1 MMNFDGILLDSM
13 DNLEKFV
20 RLSLYFGERF
30 DLVQAGGGNSSVK
43 LDDGTM
49 LIKASGFSLSDVS
62 LNKGYSKV
70 NNELIVKIIENKVL
84 KNITDRRERDARVK
98 ELINKAILDKSNKP
112 SIETFLHSIMFKY
125 TIHIHPIQV
134 NAITC
139 RRDWKEI
146 LQKIFQNALFINY
159 KTPGFD
165 LAIELKNEMEKY
177 LNANQTKP
185 KIIFL
190 QNHGLILSSDDSN
203 EIFTMN
209 EEIISKIE
217 QLYKFDLSDY
227 KITNKIS
234 ALINS
239 IDNGYRISY
248 LSSDKYLNEILLKNR
263 EIFFTKPFCP
273 DKLVY
278 CGASAVEIQSI
289 NDIFSIAE
297 YQKKYFE
304 LPRIIIYTDKIF
316 IISDS
321 KQKAKEIEEVLK
333 FHIMS
338 LISFD
343 FNNYEKL
350 SDDELSFLGNWEA
363 EKYRQK
369 FNKS

>member
-1 MMNFDGILLDSM
+1 MND
-13 DNLEKFV
+13 LEKFV

-30 DLVQAGGGNSSVK
+30 DLVQAGGGNSSIK

-49 LIKASGFSLSDVS
+49 LIKASGFSLSDVGLS
-62 LNKGYSKV
+62 KGYSKV
-70 NNELIVKIIENKVL
+70 DNQLIINITENQEL
-84 KNITDRRERDARVK
+84 KNISDRSKRDSFVK
-98 ELINKAILDKSNKP
+98 ELISKATLDKNNKP
-112 SIETFLHSIMFKY
+112 SIETFLHSLMSKY

-139 RRDWKEI
+139 KCDWKDI
-146 LQKIFQNALFINY
+146 LQKIFKTALFVNY

-165 LAIELKNEMEKY
+165 LALELKNEMEKY
-177 LNANQTKP
+177 LIINKIKP

-190 QNHGLILSSDDSN
+190 QNHGLILSSDDFN
-203 EIFTMN
+203 EIFCLN
-209 EEIISKIE
+209 EDVINNIE

-227 KITNKIS
+227 KLTNKIS
-234 ALINS
+234 VLINS

-248 LSSDKYLNEILLKNR
+248 LSCDKYLNEIVLKYK

-278 CGASAVEIQSI
+278 CGVSAVELKSI
-289 NDIFSIAE
+289 DDIFSIME

-304 LPRIIIYTDKIF
+304 LPRIIIYIDKIF
-316 IISDS
+316 IISEN
-321 KQKAKEIEEVLK
+321 KQKAREIEEVLK

-343 FNNYEKL
+343 FNNYEKI